1 MQTTTEKYVKVGNIN
16 TRLRSAGEKGTNVI
30 LIHGLGGSIENWE
43 NNIEALAQRHRV
55 YALDLKGFGRTDKT
69 PLLRDL
75 DELVQFIYDFMT
87 VMHIEKASLIGNSL
101 GGGLALFFA
110 LKYPDKVDKLVL
122 ADPAGM
128 GREVIGLFKIISIPV
143 VGELLSKSSR
153 RSVRSLWKNIVYD
166 PALVTDELVE
176 QTYNLAAM
184 DGANKALLATAR
196 AGINFRGQRENQR
209 RRALENIGK
218 LKAPTLIFWGKQD
231 KIIPAAHAQAAI
243 KMIPNSELHI
253 FEKCGH
259 MPQLECSDDFNRLVL
274 EFLDK

>member
-1 MQTTTEKYVKVGNIN
+1 MQTAAEKYVKVGNIN
-16 TRLRSAGEKGTNVI
+16 TRLRSAGEKGTPVI
-30 LIHGLGGSIENWE
+30 LIHGLGGSIENWV
-43 NNIEALAQRHRV
+43 NNIEALARRHRV

-75 DELVQFIYDFMT
+75 DELIQFIYDFMT
-87 VMHIEKASLIGNSL
+87 VIHIEKASLIGNSL

-128 GREVIGLFKIISIPV
+128 GREVIGLFKIISIPF
-143 VGELLSKSSR
+143 VGELLSKSCR
-153 RSVRSLWKNIVYD
+153 RSVRSLWKKIVYD

-176 QTYNLAAM
+176 YNLAVM
-184 DGANKALLATAR
+184 EGANKALLATAR

-209 RRALENIGK
+209 RRALENIGE

-231 KIIPAAHAQAAI
+231 KIIPVAHAQAAI

-259 MPQLECSDDFNRLVL
+259 TPQFECSEEFNRLVL

>member
-1 MQTTTEKYVKVGNIN
+1 MQTTAEKYVKVGNIN
-16 TRLRSAGEKGTNVI
+16 TRLWSAGEKGTNVI
-30 LIHGLGGSIENWE
+30 LIHGLGGSIENWV

-69 PLLRDL
+69 PFLRDL

-128 GREVIGLFKIISIPV
+128 GREVIGLFKIISIPG

-166 PALVTDELVE
+166 PELVTDELVE

-209 RRALENIGK
+209 RRALEDIGK

>member
-1 MQTTTEKYVKVGNIN
+1 MQTAAEKYVKVGNIN
-16 TRLRSAGEKGTNVI
+16 TRLRSAGEKGTPVI
-30 LIHGLGGSIENWE
+30 LIHGLGGSIENWV
-43 NNIEALAQRHRV
+43 NNIEALARRHRV

-75 DELVQFIYDFMT
+75 DELIQFIYDFMT
-87 VMHIEKASLIGNSL
+87 VIHIEKASLIGNSL

-128 GREVIGLFKIISIPV
+128 GREVIGLFKIISIPF
-143 VGELLSKSSR
+143 VGELLSKSCR
-153 RSVRSLWKNIVYD
+153 RSVRSLWKKIVYD

-176 QTYNLAAM
+176 QTYNLAVM
-184 DGANKALLATAR
+184 EGANKALLATAR

-209 RRALENIGK
+209 RRALENIGE

-231 KIIPAAHAQAAI
+231 KIIPVAHAQAAI

-259 MPQLECSDDFNRLVL
+259 TPQFECSEEFNRLVL